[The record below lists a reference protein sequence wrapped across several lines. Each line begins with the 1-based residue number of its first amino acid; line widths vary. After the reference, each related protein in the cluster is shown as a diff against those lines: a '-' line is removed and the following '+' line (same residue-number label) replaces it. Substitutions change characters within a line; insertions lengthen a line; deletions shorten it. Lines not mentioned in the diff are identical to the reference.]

1 MLVLFLLLY
10 VFGVTAVVIVADG
23 DYGITGVWS
32 PRRIQDEEISVL
44 IYANVS

>member
-1 MLVLFLLLY
+1 MLVLFLLY
-10 VFGVTAVVIVADG
+10 VVGVTAVVIVADG